1 MNCPYSGVLVHP
13 LLFLAAY
20 GVELCDLPNWIL
32 FSRSGSFR
40 IAPPAQH
47 GPHPHLFVGWRH
59 LSAYSTA
66 EKPHAARNPHR
77 NIVTTQRDKRANED
91 VQALE

>member
-1 MNCPYSGVLVHP
+1 MNCTQYSGVLVHP
-13 LLFLAAY
+13 LLLLAAY
-20 GVELCDLPNWIL
+20 GVDLPNWIL

-40 IAPPAQH
+40 IAPPVQQ
-47 GPHPHLFVGWRH
+47 GPHSHLFVGWRH

-66 EKPHAARNPHR
+66 EKPHAARNPRR
-77 NIVTTQRDKRANED
+77 NTATTQHDKRANDD